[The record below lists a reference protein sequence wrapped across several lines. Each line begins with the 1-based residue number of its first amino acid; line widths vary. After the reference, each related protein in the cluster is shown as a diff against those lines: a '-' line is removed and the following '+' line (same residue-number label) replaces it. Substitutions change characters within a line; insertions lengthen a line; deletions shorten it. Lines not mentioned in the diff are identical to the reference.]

1 MSQKQNFPSDRFDAV
16 SVGGK
21 RGSRIGAHR
30 ADPRQRY
37 FGRWALLVFSMTLLC
52 TLAGVLWLMR
62 VGADSTVFSSAKD
75 MVQQEQ
81 TAAQAGAA
89 DAGAQTAAEPE
100 PEPEPEPAVN
110 PEATVTVLNG
120 TLTAGLAGGVGEE
133 ITANAWGAVTF
144 VGNARTQDVA
154 VTTVVYSNQE
164 QAANAAA
171 LARVLGGVESRFDL
185 SYADYGTDL
194 VVEVGADRAV
204 Q

>member
-16 SVGGK
+16 AVGGK

-30 ADPRQRY
+30 ADPRQRH
-37 FGRWALLVFSMTLLC
+37 FGRWALLVFSLTLLC

-62 VGADSTVFSSAKD
+62 VGSDSTVFSSAKD

-89 DAGAQTAAEPE
+89 DAGEQTAA
-100 PEPEPEPAVN
+100 EPEPEPAVN

-194 VVEVGADRAV
+194 VVEVGADRAP